1 MVGFASGLASAFVY
15 FFSKEVSLVPAFLSH
30 FGILGLS
37 EAPSN
42 LDCRQGIFR
51 LFFDLD
57 WATAGKL
64 FSSTMEL
71 KEHIV
76 ETLQK
81 ELERLAGGTGHF
93 GRLEDALVLLA
104 GGLLLLFGRKLY
116 WCILAL
122 AGFVAGAW
130 IGREVFPPEP
140 VWLLIG
146 LAIFLG
152 VVAAVL
158 GIFLQR
164 LALRVTGIITG
175 GLLGYILVESF
186 FPVKPWPLVGM
197 ALGCL
202 LGFWLVL
209 WLFDWA
215 LILLSSFSGAA
226 LIVSRLPL
234 EFAPLFVIAL
244 ILALLGLAVQSG
256 MQKKSV
262 GKRESKPA

>member
-1 MVGFASGLASAFVY
+1 M
-15 FFSKEVSLVPAFLSH
+15 
-30 FGILGLS
+30 
-37 EAPSN
+37 
-42 LDCRQGIFR
+42 
-51 LFFDLD
+51 
-57 WATAGKL
+57 
-64 FSSTMEL
+64 
-71 KEHIV
+71 EHIV

-81 ELERLAGGTGHF
+81 ELERFAGFTDHF
-93 GRLEDALVLLA
+93 GRLENGLVLLV

-116 WCILAL
+116 WCILAI

-130 IGREVFPPEP
+130 IGHEFFPPEP

-152 VVAAVL
+152 VVCGCL
-158 GIFLQR
+158 GIFIQR

-175 GLLGYILVESF
+175 GVLGYVLAEAF
-186 FPVKPWPLVGM
+186 FIKPWPLVGM

-234 EFAPLFVIAL
+234 ELAPLFGIAL

-262 GKRESKPA
+262 GKRESKSA

>member
-1 MVGFASGLASAFVY
+1 M
-15 FFSKEVSLVPAFLSH
+15 
-30 FGILGLS
+30 
-37 EAPSN
+37 
-42 LDCRQGIFR
+42 
-51 LFFDLD
+51 
-57 WATAGKL
+57 
-64 FSSTMEL
+64 
-71 KEHIV
+71 EHIV

-81 ELERLAGGTGHF
+81 ELERFAGFTDHF
-93 GRLEDALVLLA
+93 GRLENGLVLLV

-116 WCILAL
+116 WCILAI

-130 IGREVFPPEP
+130 IGHEFFPPEP
-140 VWLLIG
+140 VWLLVG

-152 VVAAVL
+152 VVCGCL
-158 GIFLQR
+158 GIFIQR

-175 GLLGYILVESF
+175 GVLGYVLAEAF
-186 FPVKPWPLVGM
+186 FIKPWPLVGM
-197 ALGCL
+197 VLGCL

-215 LILLSSFSGAA
+215 LILLSSFSGAV

-234 EFAPLFVIAL
+234 ELAPLFVIAL

-262 GKRESKPA
+262 GKRESKSA

>member
-1 MVGFASGLASAFVY
+1 
-15 FFSKEVSLVPAFLSH
+15 
-30 FGILGLS
+30 
-37 EAPSN
+37 
-42 LDCRQGIFR
+42 
-51 LFFDLD
+51 
-57 WATAGKL
+57 
-64 FSSTMEL
+64 MES
-71 KEHIV
+71 IV

-81 ELERLAGGTGHF
+81 WLERLATVTGHSEHW
-93 GRLEDALVLLA
+93 EDALVLLV

-116 WCILAL
+116 WCVLAV

-130 IGREVFPPEP
+130 IGHEFFPPEP
-140 VWLLIG
+140 IWLLIG

-164 LALRVTGIITG
+164 LALRAAGIITG
-175 GLLGYILVESF
+175 GFLGYILADAF
-186 FPVKPWPLVGM
+186 FIKPWPLAGL

-202 LGFWLVL
+202 FGFWLVL

-215 LILLSSFSGAA
+215 LIVLSSLSGAA

-234 EFAPLFVIAL
+234 ELAPLFVAGL

-256 MQKKSV
+256 MQKKSA
-262 GKRESKPA
+262 GKRESKSA